1 MKHSNNS
8 NAKLVKQLGILAT
21 EINMADLEIQ
31 RDVGDDE
38 LVAEKLA
45 RLFGLVREFR
55 ETANDWSLDHCIKI
69 KIKKG

>member
-1 MKHSNNS
+1 MKHGNNS

-38 LVAEKLA
+38 LVAEKLT
-45 RLFGLVREFR
+45 RLFALIKKFR
-55 ETANDWSLDHCIKI
+55 DTANYWSLDHCVKI
-69 KIKKG
+69 